1 MNSTNWLHNIWNNDD
16 DFINQLLLFNL
27 YIYQIHKNEQK
38 FERIMIKNQSNFAI
52 MLTLFFV
59 NVIIA
64 PLKLQCSCATLRAII
79 SVTFL
84 TIFSFP

>member
-38 FERIMIKNQSNFAI
+38 FERIMIKKSIQFCNHVDF
-52 MLTLFFV
+52 
-59 NVIIA
+59 
-64 PLKLQCSCATLRAII
+64 
-79 SVTFL
+79 
-84 TIFSFP
+84 IFC